1 MLEKEIRIKHFHHT
15 LLFPNSMYLL
25 LLPDLGD
32 YQKTEIPI
40 FLQFTHLTFPYYT
53 KAFNT

>member
-15 LLFPNSMYLL
+15 LLFPNSMFLL

-32 YQKTEIPI
+32 YQKTGIPI